1 MLDLI
6 VRGGQ
11 VVTPMGVG
19 EWDVAVQG
27 ERIVAVAAP
36 GALTDDVSRVIDA
49 TGMIVV
55 PGGIEPHAHISAPI
69 MGHGDLR
76 TAPPEQVSRAAL
88 FGGTTTL
95 LDFAIQYPG
104 IDIPQAIQ
112 ERTGVWQGNSYA
124 DYSHHLMLLGAI
136 PPEIIGSLHEAVEDG
151 FASFKIFTT
160 NIRPP
165 TSAGEPRMVGT
176 GHLHDLMEEIQ
187 RLSAMLLVHAE
198 DDDMVQHMYQKLT
211 REERTEWANMSLV
224 HSAESE
230 DVSFRRVLR
239 VAEWTGAPV
248 YFVHV
253 SALHGVNAIAE
264 ARANGRPVYGE
275 TLHNYCCFS
284 EENYKEENGMKYH
297 TYPSLK
303 SENDRLSLWD
313 GIVNGGLQT
322 MATDE
327 YCTSWETKISGRTI
341 SDVTGGHNGAEARMG
356 ITYSEGVS
364 RQGMTLQRFVD
375 VTSANAAKI
384 MGLYPRKGVLAPR
397 QRRRHLPDR
406 PLHQAEADVGR
417 LPHFRLQHLGRLRH
431 RGLAGDDHP
440 ARQRGGGR
448 RELQRGPRR
457 RAIPPPQGGPRCGQP
472 SGLLDVFTAKSAEDL
487 LLRPLRTLTLR

>member
-6 VRGGQ
+6 IRGGQ

-27 ERIVAVAAP
+27 ERIAAIAAP
-36 GALTDDVSRVIDA
+36 GTLGDEAGRIVDA
-49 TGMIVV
+49 TGKIVV

-69 MGHGDLR
+69 MGHGDLK
-76 TAPPEQVSRAAL
+76 TAPPDQVSRAAL

-104 IDIPQAIQ
+104 IDIPQAVQ
-112 ERTGVWQGNSYA
+112 ERTAVWQGNSYA
-124 DYSHHLMLLGAI
+124 DYSHHLMMLGAL
-136 PPEIIGSLHEAVEDG
+136 PQEVIGSLHEAVEEG
-151 FASFKIFTT
+151 FPTVKIFTT

-165 TSAGEPRMVGT
+165 ATTGEPRMVGT

-187 RLSAMLLVHAE
+187 RLNAMLLVHAE
-198 DDDMVQHMYQKLT
+198 DDDMVQHMYRKLT
-211 REERTEWANMSLV
+211 SEERTEWTNMSLV

-275 TLHNYCCFS
+275 TLHNYCCFN
-284 EENYKEENGMKYH
+284 EDNYKEDNGMKYH

-303 SENDRLSLWD
+303 SEQDRLSLWD

-364 RQGMTLQRFVD
+364 KQGMSLQRFVD

-384 MGLYPRKGVLAPR
+384 MGLYPRKGVLAPGSDADICLIDPSIKR
-397 QRRRHLPDR
+397 KLTSEDFHISDYSIWDGFDIEGWPVTTILRGKVVVEAGDFSAAPGGGQFLRRKVDPAVADR
-406 PLHQAEADVGR
+406 PV
-417 LPHFRLQHLGRLRH
+417 
-431 RGLAGDDHP
+431 
-440 ARQRGGGR
+440 
-448 RELQRGPRR
+448 
-457 RAIPPPQGGPRCGQP
+457 
-472 SGLLDVFTAKSAEDL
+472 V
-487 LLRPLRTLTLR
+487 

>member
-6 VRGGQ
+6 IRGGQ

-27 ERIVAVAAP
+27 EKIAAVAAP
-36 GALTDDVSRVIDA
+36 GTLTGDVGRVIDA
-49 TGMIVV
+49 AGKIVV

-95 LDFAIQYPG
+95 MDFAIQYPG

-124 DYSHHLMLLGAI
+124 DYSHHLMMLGAI
-136 PPEIIGSLHEAVEDG
+136 PEQVIGSLHEAVEDG
-151 FASFKIFTT
+151 FASVKIFTT

-165 TSAGEPRMVGT
+165 AFTGEPRMVGT
-176 GHLHDLMEEIQ
+176 GHLHDLMTEIQ

-211 REERTEWANMSLV
+211 REERTEWHNMSLV

-239 VAEWTGAPV
+239 VAEWTGSPV

-253 SALHGVNAIAE
+253 SALQGVQAIAE
-264 ARANGRPVYGE
+264 ARASGRPVYGE

-303 SENDRLSLWD
+303 SETDRLSLWD

-327 YCTSWETKISGRTI
+327 YCTSWETKVAGRTI
-341 SDVTGGHNGAEARMG
+341 NDVTGGHNGAEARMG
-356 ITYSEGVS
+356 ITYSEGVG
-364 RQGMTLQRFVD
+364 RQGMSLERFVD

-384 MGLYPRKGVLAPR
+384 MGLYPRKGVLAPGSDADVCIID
-397 QRRRHLPDR
+397 PSIKR
-406 PLHQAEADVGR
+406 PLTADDFHISDYSIWEGFDIEGWPVTTILRGNVVVENGE
-417 LPHFRLQHLGRLRH
+417 FRPT
-431 RGLAGDDHP
+431 AP
-440 ARQRGGGR
+440 GGGQFLR
-448 RELQRGPRR
+448 RKVDP
-457 RAIPPPQGGPRCGQP
+457 A
-472 SGLLDVFTAKSAEDL
+472 VVN
-487 LLRPLRTLTLR
+487 RPAC